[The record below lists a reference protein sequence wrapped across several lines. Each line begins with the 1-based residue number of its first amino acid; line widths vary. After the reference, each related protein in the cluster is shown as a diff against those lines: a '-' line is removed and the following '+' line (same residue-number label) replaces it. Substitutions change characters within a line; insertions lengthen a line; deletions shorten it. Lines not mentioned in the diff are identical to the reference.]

1 VSTGPGPDAAVHQE
15 VASYAL
21 GVLTEEEATRFEQH
35 LAGCDICARELESFL
50 PVVDLLADVRLSTV
64 DMPPRPAD
72 VPGDELSLRRSR
84 RSERR
89 PSRQLVRRLG
99 GAAQSALRRPAV
111 AAALAAIAAAGVTV
125 TVLGG
130 PGPERLESGLST
142 APASAA
148 TPWDR
153 LRGPDLVNDRQLS
166 ATDVAT
172 GVQADAVLD
181 AAPWGTRISFA
192 LSKVAGPLTCRLV
205 AERRGGGTEVLS
217 TWVVPADGYGTS
229 KQPQPLVLQTATA
242 LPRAEIV
249 GLRVESVAASG
260 VRALVSVPA

>member
-1 VSTGPGPDAAVHQE
+1 MSTGPGPDAAVHHE

-21 GVLTEEEATRFEQH
+21 GALTDEEATRFEQH
-35 LAGCDICARELESFL
+35 LAGCDICARELDSLL
-50 PVVDLLADVRLSTV
+50 PVVDLLSDVSLSTV
-64 DMPPRPAD
+64 DLPPRPAD

-84 RSERR
+84 RSGRP
-89 PSRQLVRRLG
+89 PSRQLGRRVG
-99 GAAQSALRRPAV
+99 SAAQSVLRRPAV
-111 AAALAAIAAAGVTV
+111 AAAVAAIAAAGVTF

-130 PGPERLESGLST
+130 SGPERLESGLST
-142 APASAA
+142 TAASAP

-166 ATDVAT
+166 ATDAAT
-172 GVQADAVLD
+172 GVHADAVLD
-181 AAPWGTRISFA
+181 AASWGTRISFA
-192 LSKVAGPLTCRLV
+192 LSKVAGPLRCRLV

-242 LPRAEIV
+242 LSRTEIA
-249 GLRVESVAASG
+249 GLRVESVAGTG
-260 VRALVSVPA
+260 VHALVSVSA